1 MQVQTKDNW
10 KLVVF
15 FDNKNSKEIDCTFL
29 LDYPAFEKLK
39 DPTFFNQAFIHHGT
53 VCWPDNIDLNL
64 DWLEEKLVTIIA
76 EAKRLESLMENSIS
90 YHSIPT
96 EKILFEY

>member
-1 MQVQTKDNW
+1 MKPRQVQTKANW

-39 DPTFFNQAFIHHGT
+39 DPTFFHQAFIHHDT
-53 VCWPDNIDLNL
+53 VCWPDNIDLNP
-64 DWLEEKLVTIIA
+64 DWL
-76 EAKRLESLMENSIS
+76 
-90 YHSIPT
+90 T
-96 EKILFEY
+96 E